1 MPSRLLVVCLSV
13 AVAAAAL
20 SCLPRDTRPPPASV
34 LVTVTA
40 NEELLGGISS
50 SATLDGWSVG
60 YQRFLVSLG
69 GVSLDGKSCTTYS
82 EAGYGRILDV
92 QDPDAQK
99 LSISYA
105 LGQCD
110 FGFRVSNPSTDS
122 LLGQGVTEED
132 KTFMRTP
139 GTDLYSLDQG
149 VSIYV
154 QGTATKN
161 DVSKHFA
168 WSFRQRVR
176 YEKCEADVDGTRVEG
191 LGLGQRDAVTV
202 EIRMH
207 GEALLQDNLDPT
219 RAKLRFDALAAADT
233 TFGNDD
239 GEVTLTELGQVKLSD
254 VGSASA
260 YVDGDGGTAEYK
272 TLEDYLYLGLFPAI
286 ARYRGDGMCTVS
298 FGLHYD

>member
-1 MPSRLLVVCLSV
+1 MRVLAICLLFCL
-13 AVAAAAL
+13 AVE
-20 SCLPRDTRPPPASV
+20 SCLPHDTRPPPARV
-34 LVTVTA
+34 LVVVTA
-40 NEELLGGISS
+40 NEELLGGIPSTEDS
-50 SATLDGWSVG
+50 WSIG
-60 YQRFLVSLG
+60 YERFLVSLG

-99 LSISYA
+99 LSLSYA

-110 FGFRVSNPSTDS
+110 FGFRVSNPSSDS

-139 GTDLYSLDQG
+139 GTDFYALDRG

-154 QGTATKN
+154 QGTATKS

-176 YEKCEADVDGTRVEG
+176 YEKCEADVDGTRVVG
-191 LGLGQRDAVTV
+191 LGLNRKDSVEV

-207 GEALLQDNLDPT
+207 GEALFQDNIDPA

-239 GEVTLTELGQVKLSD
+239 GEVTLSELGRVKLSD
-254 VGSASA
+254 VGSAAA
-260 YVDGDGGTAEYK
+260 YLDADGGTGELK
-272 TLEDYLYLGLFPAI
+272 TLEDYVYVALFPAI
-286 ARYRGDGMCTVS
+286 ARYRGDGTCTAS
-298 FGLHYD
+298 FAQNRD